1 MCSQIPWPD
10 HTISLVWLRCLIGVN
25 SDTSVVRIRPWLH
38 LLCAHMHDMS
48 KQHYMHCHVVLL
60 LSVKVMFRTTI
71 SHSSSPLCLLPCQT
85 QDVQANGKDGK
96 TQQLRIVWTHVFWA
110 STTAGLSPSWHARS
124 AKCSQDD
131 MQGLL
136 GAAELPC
143 KIWQVQL
150 SWHTDEA
157 DRDWPL
163 DKLHFTHI
171 VFHHGA
177 ALYLM
182 SSILCGPCN
191 AVKCGWLI
199 PISILLQT
207 PSRITTRPIRLNK
220 KGRNRSVSSFHSGSS
235 LGQMYLSAGW
245 LTWAI
250 PVSGGWSWLKWFI
263 CMTVPEV
270 STWLN
275 CTTAAESAKLL
286 HTSV

>member
-1 MCSQIPWPD
+1 MPYWGKQRHKCGQGQALARFALCTYAWHIQTALYALSCGAVA
-10 HTISLVWLRCLIGVN
+10 ISDL
-25 SDTSVVRIRPWLH
+25 
-38 LLCAHMHDMS
+38 
-48 KQHYMHCHVVLL
+48 
-60 LSVKVMFRTTI
+60 KVMFRTTI
-71 SHSSSPLCLLPCQT
+71 SHSSSPLCLLPWQT

-110 STTAGLSPSWHARS
+110 SATAGLSPSWHARS

-143 KIWQVQL
+143 KIWQIKL

-220 KGRNRSVSSFHSGSS
+220 KGRNRSVSSFHSDSS

-263 CMTVPEV
+263 CMTVAEV
-270 STWLN
+270 LTWLN
-275 CTTAAESAKLL
+275 CTTAAEPAKLL